1 MSSGRSKDS
10 LSSAVNFQMVQPGT
24 PPITMSRSRAAC
36 YRIACQL
43 DRKEGRDRIFRGAS
57 PHPQRAL
64 HTVRLN
70 DILPHRT
77 LPGRPVRMSGP
88 ALREGVEEQV
98 IEKVPVK
105 IFGPAKIVA
114 DGFSSETRSD

>member
-1 MSSGRSKDS
+1 
-10 LSSAVNFQMVQPGT
+10 
-24 PPITMSRSRAAC
+24 
-36 YRIACQL
+36 
-43 DRKEGRDRIFRGAS
+43 
-57 PHPQRAL
+57 
-64 HTVRLN
+64 
-70 DILPHRT
+70 
-77 LPGRPVRMSGP
+77 MSGP